1 MEQSN
6 NTLVY
11 NNDTDTSNIQNVL
24 LIDNTV
30 STKQIFIDSANA
42 NTFPIVYS
50 YSSEPNELL
59 QLLQSKFT
67 HINRVSFV
75 FHDPISKTKNFIDYK
90 PFFTDDDLILD
101 QSAFSENVSFLKSL
115 ITQFNISNLDFLA
128 CNSLLYD
135 NWKTFYELLTLETNV
150 VVGASD
156 NLSGNIKYG
165 ADWVME
171 NTNTDITNIYFN
183 DTIQN
188 FSGYLNVII
197 TIGEYRYTLDTTS
210 NTAIFIKGDD
220 ERNNLVISIPG
231 TVNHNGVDYN
241 VTSIGETA
249 LNDYKAMTQLVIP
262 NSVTSIAR
270 HAFLRCDNL
279 NDVSFNTPS
288 SLTDIFF
295 GAFAGCASLTSIIIP
310 DSVTYI
316 GESAFSLCISLMTVT
331 FGTGLRTIDKKA
343 FEICALTSVT
353 IPSNITTIGEN
364 AFNNNSNLSE
374 FIVHSLNENYNTLE
388 GVLFNIDKTTLIKYP
403 VGKVQSQYT
412 IPNTVTTISNYAFY
426 QCTNLTDVTLNYNL
440 TTIGNYAF
448 YQCLNLTNN
457 TIGNNVASIG
467 DYAFYNCQNVTD
479 MTFGNSVTSI
489 GDNVF
494 RSCDSLTS
502 VIFSLD
508 SNLTTIGNYTFY
520 QCSNLTSMNIPNK
533 VEAVGDFVFY
543 DCGLLTSMFVPYGV
557 LSIGN
562 NAFDRCF
569 ALTCVSIPESV
580 TSIGDKAFFNCV
592 NLTSVTIPNDVTS
605 MANYIFGDSGVKF
618 IKLPDNL
625 TFINDNMFYNCTSL
639 TSVTIGNEVTGI
651 GAWAFQ
657 NCTGLKSVNIGSKV
671 TQINQKA
678 FTDCTS
684 LTSVIFDSSSN
695 LTLLGHS
702 AFLGCSSLTSVSIP
716 ESVTIIS
723 SHAFDACTSL
733 TSVYIANVGTIVRE
747 ANAFTNVSGN
757 NTSIIRFRNSENNV
771 QGLWSQ
777 IAHYYVKKIYGL
789 SEFLRPTI
797 RNFSIPAK
805 TFGDE
810 SFTITD
816 PNSTSSAPFSYS
828 SSNPSVA
835 TIEVNSIIIQGPGA
849 TIITVKQAST
859 DTTDSGIY
867 RVRFIVN
874 SNVTTDYLTDVDGNR
889 SIIYA
894 VDEEGTYNRLYGI
907 LGESYEYKV
916 SCNKTRFIGYKLDDM
931 LDNTLVFRDSIGD
944 IFKFT
949 PDSINNVVRPLNTE

>member
-11 NNDTDTSNIQNVL
+11 NNDTDTSNIQNIL

-30 STKQIFIDSANA
+30 SAKHIFVDSANA

-188 FSGYLNVII
+188 FSGYLNVI
-197 TIGEYRYTLDTTS
+197 TIGEYSYTLDTTS

-220 ERNNLVISIPG
+220 ERNKLVISIPG

-241 VTSIGETA
+241 VTSIGQTA
-249 LNDYKAMTQLVIP
+249 LNDYNTMTQVVIP
-262 NSVTSIAR
+262 NSVTSIAQ
-270 HAFLRCDNL
+270 HAFIRCKNL

-316 GESAFSLCISLMTVT
+316 GRSAFSLCTSLMTVT
-331 FGTGLRTIDKKA
+331 FGTGVRTIDEKA

-353 IPSNITTIGEN
+353 ITNNITTIGEN
-364 AFNNNSNLSE
+364 AFNTNGNLSE
-374 FIVHSLNENYNTLE
+374 FIVDSLNENYNALE

-412 IPNTVTTISNYAFY
+412 IPNTVTTISNYAFNGSN
-426 QCTNLTDVTLNYNL
+426 NLTDVTLNYNL

-467 DYAFYNCQNVTD
+467 NYAFSGCQNVTD
-479 MTFGNSVTSI
+479 MTIGNSVTSI

-494 RSCDSLTS
+494 RSCQSLTS
-502 VIFSLD
+502 VNFSLD
-508 SNLTTIGNYTFY
+508 SNTTTIGNYTFY
-520 QCSNLTSMNIPNK
+520 DCKSLTSVNIPNK
-533 VEAVGDFVFY
+533 VEAVGEFVFY
-543 DCGLLTSMFVPYGV
+543 GCVLLTSIFMPYGV
-557 LSIGN
+557 LSIGP
-562 NAFDRCF
+562 NAFNRCH

-580 TSIGDKAFFNCV
+580 TSIGGSAFFNCN

-605 MANYIFGDSGVKF
+605 MGGGIFNGSGVKF
-618 IKLPDNL
+618 IKLPDKITIL
-625 TFINDNMFYNCTSL
+625 SSSMFLNCTSL
-639 TSVTIGNEVTGI
+639 TSVTIGNEVTEI
-651 GAWAFQ
+651 GLFVFK
-657 NCTGLKSVNIGSKV
+657 NCTSLKSVNIGSKV
-671 TQINQKA
+671 TQINHYA
-678 FTDCTS
+678 FQDCVS

-695 LTLLGHS
+695 LTLLGEA
-702 AFLGCSSLTSVSIP
+702 AFLNCSSLTSVSIP
-716 ESVTIIS
+716 ESVTSIS
-723 SHAFDACTSL
+723 ARVFNNCTSL
-733 TSVYIANVGTIVRE
+733 TSVYIQNVGTIVRD
-747 ANAFTNVSGN
+747 ANAFTNVN
-757 NTSIIRFRNSENNV
+757 DIETSIIRFRDSENNV
-771 QGLWSQ
+771 QGLWST
-777 IAHYYVKKIYGL
+777 IANYYNFKKYDL

-797 RNFSIPAK
+797 TDFSIPAK

-835 TIEVNSIIIQGPGA
+835 TIEVNSIKIHSPGA

-859 DTTDSGIY
+859 ETTDSGIY
-867 RVRFIVN
+867 QVIFLVN
-874 SNVTTDYLTDVDGNR
+874 SNVVTNYLTDVDGNR

-894 VDEEGTYNRLYGI
+894 VDEKGTYNRLYGI

-916 SCNKTRFIGYKLDDM
+916 SCNKTTFIGYKLDD
-931 LDNTLVFRDSIGD
+931 TLVFRDNAGD
-944 IFKFT
+944 IFKFN
-949 PDSINNVVRPLNTE
+949 PDSINNAVINLNTE